1 MTLPA
6 PLTPADCDLR
16 GYDFMPLFG
25 HRLFGSVFDARAT
38 DAEFRAAVRLWWQ
51 AWQQCPAGSL
61 PNDDGA
67 LAKLAD
73 FGRDVKGWLKV
84 KGNALHGFVLC
95 SDGRLYHHLLC
106 EQALEAYERRG
117 SERDRKAKWRAAKA
131 AKAAQ
136 AQRDNEGTGQERP
149 EDVPVLSRGTTT
161 GRPAD
166 VPADRTEQDR
176 TEEKEPSLRSGHA
189 GGAPLSVEEAAPP
202 HVDARAYLWREGR
215 AAFSRLTGKPEK
227 QAGRMLGRWLQQA
240 GDDCTVVTQVLA
252 DAEGH
257 RPVDPIAWIEAA
269 IAHRMGRRPGAQ
281 PEFRNG
287 FLQNLAD
294 QRGEA
299 PEPENPLLSNRFLP
313 GSERRRAR

>member
-84 KGNALHGFVLC
+84 KSNALHGFVLC
-95 SDGRLYHHLLC
+95 SDGRLYHQLLC
-106 EQALEAYERRG
+106 DQALEAYERRG
-117 SERDRKAKWRAAKA
+117 TERDRKAKWRAAKA
-131 AKAAQ
+131 AKAAA
-136 AQRDNEGTGQERP
+136 AQRDAAGTEQGSP
-149 EDVPVLSRGTTT
+149 ADVPVLSRGTTT

-166 VPADRTEQDR
+166 VPADRTEQNR

-189 GGAPLSVEEAAPP
+189 DGAPEVAGPAEPAPDPKAALFSEGL
-202 HVDARAYLWREGR
+202 ARLR
-215 AAFSRLTGKPEK
+215 RLTGQPREPAAKL
-227 QAGRMLGRWLQQA
+227 LGRLLRDA
-240 GDDCTVVTQVLA
+240 GNNCALVSLVLA
-252 DAEGH
+252 EAEDA
-257 RPVDPIAWIEAA
+257 RPADPVSWIVASVSQRMRRGSGQRPAAAAPSRRGWMFAASEAA
-269 IAHRMGRRPGAQ
+269 
-281 PEFRNG
+281 
-287 FLQNLAD
+287 AD
-294 QRGEA
+294 D
-299 PEPENPLLSNRFLP
+299 LP
-313 GSERRRAR
+313 YVPSEELRH